1 MIRLFDV
8 NDRTFTSNGDVVL
21 KPRKARVHN
30 EDNGDYYL
38 EIETGLEYSDVLT
51 AGRIIVANT
60 PKGDQAFRISEFQK
74 TKSRIRLKAWH
85 VYYDSENYLIA
96 DSYVVEKNCGEALA
110 HLNNATEPVSEFTTD
125 STVWSVNSYRCVR
138 KSLYEAINTVLER
151 WGGHLIRDNFN
162 IEIGQSIG
170 TDNGVT
176 VRYAKNLKDITCDT
190 NWNTVV
196 TKLLPVGKDGFLL
209 PELYVT
215 SETQYAIPF
224 TKSVSFTQDINQEDY
239 DTEDEYQHALEED
252 LRTQAQAYV
261 DGHCLPQANYTLK
274 ADLERIT
281 DVGDVVA
288 VIDERLGVNLLTNV
302 ISYDYDCIL
311 EKYTEVEFGNFQKKL
326 SDLMGSIASTTEQVA
341 VRAVDVVKDTLQQS
355 ITQATQRITGNL
367 GGHIVIMDTD
377 MDGTPDE
384 LLILGDSDDY
394 TTAQKVWRW
403 NSSGLGYSS
412 TGYNGSY
419 GLAMTSDGEIVA
431 DFITTGTLNADLIR
445 AGHLDA
451 QYVTVGDN
459 KELGNYFS
467 VAEEGGVVTLTLGD
481 GSNGMVLKQTGSK
494 IAFCDT
500 QGNELAYWTSNTFI
514 LTDRMSQMQI
524 GNTLIKPQS
533 NGSISFVQAT

>member
-1 MIRLFDV
+1 MIKLFDV

-85 VYYDSENYLIA
+85 VFYDSENYLIA

-110 HLNNATEPVSEFTTD
+110 HLNSATEPVSEFTTD

-162 IEIGQSIG
+162 IEIRQSIG

-209 PELYVT
+209 PELYVM

-261 DGHCLPQANYTLK
+261 DAHCLPQANYTLK

-311 EKYTEVEFGNFQKKL
+311 EKYTEIEFGNFQKKL

-341 VRAVDVVKDTLQQS
+341 VQAVDVVKDTLQQS

-367 GGHIVIMDTD
+367 GGHIVIRDTD

-500 QGNELAYWTSNTFI
+500 QGNELAYWTSNTFV

-533 NGSISFVQAT
+533 NGSISFVQAS

>member
-38 EIETGLEYSDVLT
+38 EIETGLEYSDILT

-85 VYYDSENYLIA
+85 VFYDSENYLIA

-110 HLNNATEPVSEFTTD
+110 HLNSATEPVSEFTTD

-151 WGGHLIRDNFN
+151 WGGHLVRDNFN
-162 IEIGQSIG
+162 IEIRQSIG

-209 PELYVT
+209 PELYVM

-239 DTEDEYQHALEED
+239 DTEGEYQHALEED

-261 DGHCLPQANYTLK
+261 DAHCLPQANYTLK

-341 VRAVDVVKDTLQQS
+341 VQAVDVVKDTLQQS

-367 GGHIVIMDTD
+367 GGHIVIRDTD

-500 QGNELAYWTSNTFI
+500 QGNELAYWTSNTFV

-524 GNTLIKPQS
+524 GNTLIKPQT
-533 NGSISFVQAT
+533 NGSISFVQAS